1 MTGERYIESLRDGR
15 EVWIDGKRVDD
26 VTTHPAFRDMIK
38 ALADVYDLQN
48 SDQYRDKMTYVD
60 PESGVRTSLSW
71 MIPTDHE
78 SSARRRENSR
88 LWNMLTWG
96 QLGRSPD
103 ILAPYITNLVPRRA
117 EFSAYKN
124 PNCDFGENILNYY
137 RYCRDNDLFLTHALG
152 DPQVD
157 RSTQPQNEQRAVPED
172 EEIALH
178 VVEETSEG
186 VIVSGGKQLSTAA
199 VHSHECY
206 VSLSATFFA
215 RNDPRFV
222 LAFSIPTNS
231 KGMKILAREPVGRWF
246 GTWGHPLQMLDEQD
260 CMLFFERVLVP
271 WDRLFFLYESP
282 ARVMPLAGPGGA
294 TTNFA
299 GWANLERA
307 LYRFRLLTAV
317 ATMVAEAIGV
327 IEYREVASKLGEMAA
342 NCEMLRLAMDGIEH
356 ASQRQA
362 GMGPV
367 GVWMAQTTW
376 RMTELLREI
385 CGSGIVMQP
394 SENDLANPELRPY
407 LERFM
412 RGKDVD
418 VEYKSRLFRL
428 AHDLAMSSFGMR
440 QDIYEYWHGGDPS
453 RNRINLL
460 RAYNQE
466 DIKERIRELISKP
479 LPHGEV
485 E

>member
-1 MTGERYIESLRDGR
+1 
-15 EVWIDGKRVDD
+15 
-26 VTTHPAFRDMIK
+26 
-38 ALADVYDLQN
+38 
-48 SDQYRDKMTYVD
+48 
-60 PESGVRTSLSW
+60 
-71 MIPTDHE
+71 
-78 SSARRRENSR
+78 
-88 LWNMLTWG
+88 
-96 QLGRSPD
+96 
-103 ILAPYITNLVPRRA
+103 
-117 EFSAYKN
+117 
-124 PNCDFGENILNYY
+124 
-137 RYCRDNDLFLTHALG
+137 
-152 DPQVD
+152 
-157 RSTQPQNEQRAVPED
+157 
-172 EEIALH
+172 
-178 VVEETSEG
+178 
-186 VIVSGGKQLSTAA
+186 
-199 VHSHECY
+199 
-206 VSLSATFFA
+206 
-215 RNDPRFV
+215 
-222 LAFSIPTNS
+222 
-231 KGMKILAREPVGRWF
+231 
-246 GTWGHPLQMLDEQD
+246 
-260 CMLFFERVLVP
+260 MLFFERVLVP

-356 ASQRQA
+356 ASVRQA

-485 E
+485 D